1 MHIKRFIDRVSNIES
16 RQGKDVVIPL
26 SDARGLRDELA
37 KLLGKEELKIKLDG
51 IGVLNT
57 TKLQFENEPTNKNIV
72 YQRKR
77 LWKNIL
83 ELKNN
88 EYFKKFILF

>member
-37 KLLGKEELKIKLDG
+37 KLLVDHYEISDVKK
-51 IGVLNT
+51 NT
-57 TKLQFENEPTNKNIV
+57 SEIIQ
-72 YQRKR
+72 
-77 LWKNIL
+77 L
-83 ELKNN
+83 ELVGG
-88 EYFKKFILF
+88 KF

>member
-37 KLLGKEELKIKLDG
+37 KLLIDHYEISDVKKNTSEVIQVELVGGK
-51 IGVLNT
+51 
-57 TKLQFENEPTNKNIV
+57 F
-72 YQRKR
+72 
-77 LWKNIL
+77 
-83 ELKNN
+83 
-88 EYFKKFILF
+88 

>member
-37 KLLGKEELKIKLDG
+37 KLLVDHYEISD
-51 IGVLNT
+51 
-57 TKLQFENEPTNKNIV
+57 TKKNSSEII
-72 YQRKR
+72 Q
-77 LWKNIL
+77 L
-83 ELKNN
+83 ELVGG
-88 EYFKKFILF
+88 KF